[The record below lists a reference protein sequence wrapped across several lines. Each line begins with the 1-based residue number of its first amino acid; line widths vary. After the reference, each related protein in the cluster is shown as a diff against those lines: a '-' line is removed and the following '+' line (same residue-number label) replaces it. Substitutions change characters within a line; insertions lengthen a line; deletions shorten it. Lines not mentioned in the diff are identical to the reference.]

1 MGSTKIKN
9 GNVVPEREYKG
20 ENLMASSIVS
30 VLTYNE
36 KKNNPGRGYTFAGV
50 ICGRVEHQ
58 GSFGFGLCK
67 RCNCKCQREGREL

>member
-36 KKNNPGRGYTFAGV
+36 KNTT
-50 ICGRVEHQ
+50 Q
-58 GSFGFGLCK
+58 GGGILS
-67 RCNCKCQREGREL
+67 QV